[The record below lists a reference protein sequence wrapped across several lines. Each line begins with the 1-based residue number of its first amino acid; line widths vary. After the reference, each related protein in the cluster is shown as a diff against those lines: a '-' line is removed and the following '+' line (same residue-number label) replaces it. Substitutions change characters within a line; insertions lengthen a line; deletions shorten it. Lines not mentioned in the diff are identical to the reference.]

1 MSAKNFIPE
10 KIQKEEKP
18 SALFKRPVDTAEQRK
33 SSTAKTVNAP
43 QTTKKI
49 SPEPPQTRQDT
60 RPTATT
66 QQEFPAPASKPVKK
80 T

>member
-18 SALFKRPVDTAEQRK
+18 PALFNRPVDTAEQRN
-33 SSTAKTVNAP
+33 TTKTVTAS

-49 SPEPPQTRQDT
+49 SPEPLQTRQDT

-66 QQEFPAPASKPVKK
+66 QQDFPAPASKPVKK

>member
-10 KIQKEEKP
+10 KIQKEVKP
-18 SALFKRPVDTAEQRK
+18 SALFNRPVDTAEQRN
-33 SSTAKTVNAP
+33 TAKTVTAP

-49 SPEPPQTRQDT
+49 SPEPPQTRPDT